1 MSKLNGAKKVEYG
14 SLNSKCKEQYNF
26 QKISAV
32 LADYGYATIKLS
44 DDWKG
49 ADFIAQ
55 SMKGEGFLKV
65 QLKARFTV
73 ARKYEEHKDLYVAF
87 PVDLKIGQW
96 CIYPHNEMIN
106 LLKEAG
112 LYLNTK
118 SWTKQGGEYS
128 VPKIPKQL
136 KKLLENYMIG

>member
-1 MSKLNGAKKVEYG
+1 MGGLNGIKKIEYE
-14 SLNSKCKEQYNF
+14 SLKSKSKEQYNF
-26 QKISAV
+26 QKVSAV

-55 SMKGEGFLKV
+55 SMKNGEFFKI
-65 QLKARFTV
+65 QLKGRFTI
-73 ARKYEEHKDLYVAF
+73 AKKYVDYKDLYIAF
-87 PVDLKIGQW
+87 PMDIKAGQW
-96 CIYPHNEMIN
+96 CIYPHNEVLG

-118 SWTKQGGEYS
+118 SWEEDDGTWHT
-128 VPKIPKQL
+128 PKIPSQL
-136 KKLLENYMIG
+136 KTLLKKYMIG